1 MPRRTVQPLVQ
12 TAATASLAFMLCTVS
27 HQALAC
33 SGNASTAG
41 TDTVVCDAANP
52 GAGDVISTDGGNDS
66 VSVSVGTTGT
76 IGLGADNDAV
86 LVEGG
91 TTARITGNSGNDV
104 LVVTGGNLTN
114 GLRGDISNSNA
125 ASGKDLLLVFGASTV
140 ITGEVQGNHDTDT
153 IAIFGGTTGNVETG
167 DGVGDRVF
175 LDGGTV
181 SGVEVNAGATGH
193 TIYLRNGTI
202 TGNEAV
208 ESEGNTADT
217 FVIDPVNSKVASDFA
232 SVDSISA
239 FDAALLTAATNTSAF
254 LTIKGTEF
262 ETDDADDD
270 AADTVTFIG
279 AVNAGTDHDNLL
291 FSNPAGLGF
300 NGGDKADAV
309 ADDTMNVLDH
319 SNLVLGEIENF
330 EFLNVKN
337 NSILTLTEEDEEG
350 PPAEDAYTFG
360 KAVTVDGTSVLSF
373 TAEEVTLVTD
383 KFRLES
389 GDGIEERLDG
399 LPDYY
404 ATFETGGI
412 LQIGDA
418 AEEGS
423 PDPDPGEA
431 AEQTKLEIHLTGDT
445 PFLNNGTISMLNGT
459 VGGTIE
465 IEGNYD
471 ARRETAS
478 DHAGNLALDTE
489 LGDSESETDTFKV
502 EGQVHGTTTVY
513 VNNAGGRGAFTGRG
527 EDDGI
532 EIVEVEG
539 AAGTLE
545 PDAFK
550 LGINAWTGLREVI
563 AGPFSYRLFSF
574 VDDGGDEGSFRLQSD
589 ILDEVPAYAAATSV
603 AQKFAAAGID
613 TLYKRLGEVRLGYEG
628 TDKEFA
634 GGSGSMWVR
643 GLYADFDVDPRTG
656 WDFSQRNDGVLIGA
670 DARVNDEDGGRWLL
684 GLFGGYGTAEADV
697 DAVIWDAPSRSH
709 VDLTAWSFGAYATF
723 YERDR
728 PGQGLYVD
736 AVAKGDIL
744 DFDMSSDNRGNAGS
758 TDGYAASV
766 SGETGYG
773 LGLGGGVVLQ
783 PQAQLSFTTVSQTNF
798 TGVAAYALDVGTTP
812 AESLIGRAGLQ
823 LQGNYQMGGGW
834 VTPYAIV
841 NVLTDF
847 LGNNETL
854 VAGTSFENDIGLTWY
869 SAGGGI
875 TAELSKTLAL
885 YGSGEYLFGDV
896 EGWSGTG
903 GIKARW

>member
-1 MPRRTVQPLVQ
+1 
-12 TAATASLAFMLCTVS
+12 
-27 HQALAC
+27 LAC
-33 SGNASTAG
+33 SGNTSTAG
-41 TDTVVCDAANP
+41 TDTVVCDAADP
-52 GAGDVISTDGGNDS
+52 GAGDVISTDGGDDS

-76 IGLGADNDAV
+76 IDLGADNDTI

-114 GLRGDISNSNA
+114 GLRGDVSNSNA

-175 LDGGTV
+175 IDGGTV

-202 TGNEAV
+202 TGGEAV

-217 FVIDPVNSKVASDFA
+217 FIIDPVNSKVASDFA
-232 SVDSISA
+232 GVDSISA
-239 FDAALLTAATNTSAF
+239 FDAALSTAATNTSAF
-254 LTIKGTEF
+254 LTINGTEF

-291 FSNPAGLGF
+291 FSNAAGLGF

-309 ADDTMNVLDH
+309 ADDTMNVLDY
-319 SNLVLGEIENF
+319 SNLVLGEVENF

-337 NSILTLTEEDEEG
+337 HSILTLTEEDEEG

-373 TAEEVTLVTD
+373 NAEEVTLVTD

-389 GDGIEERLDG
+389 GDGIEESLDG

-418 AEEGS
+418 AEEGD

-459 VGGTIE
+459 AGGSIE

-478 DHAGNLALDTE
+478 DHAGNLGLDTE

-502 EGQVHGTTTVY
+502 EGEVHGTTTVY
-513 VNNAGGRGAFTGRG
+513 VNNAGGTGAFTGHGEEAGITIAKIRDADG
-527 EDDGI
+527 TAEDDSF
-532 EIVEVEG
+532 VL
-539 AAGTLE
+539 ALN
-545 PDAFK
+545 K
-550 LGINAWTGLREVI
+550 YSGLPEVI
-563 AGPFSYRLFSF
+563 AGAFSYRLFALP
-574 VDDGGDEGSFRLQSD
+574 VEGKDEDDALNYNLQSD
-589 ILDEVPAYAAATSV
+589 ILDEVPAYASAMSV
-603 AQKFAAAGID
+603 AQKFAASGVD
-613 TLYKRLGEVRLGYEG
+613 TLYKRLGEVRLGYG
-628 TDKEFA
+628 GSDKEFA
-634 GGSGSMWVR
+634 GGNGSMWVR
-643 GLYADFDVDPRTG
+643 GLYADFDVDPKAG
-656 WDFSQRNDGVLIGA
+656 FAFSQRNDGVLMGA
-670 DARVNDEDGGRWLL
+670 DTRLKNEDGNWLF
-684 GLFGGYGTAEADV
+684 GAFGGYGTADADV
-697 DAVIWDAPSRSH
+697 DAIIWDAPSRSH
-709 VDLTAWSFGAYATF
+709 VELTAWSFGGYATF
-723 YERDR
+723 FEADR
-728 PGQGLYVD
+728 PGHGLYLD
-736 AVAKGDIL
+736 AVAKVDIL

-758 TDGYAASV
+758 TDGYATTV

-773 LGLGGGVVLQ
+773 LSLGGNVVLQ
-783 PQAQLSFTTVSQTNF
+783 PQAQLSYTTVSWNNF
-798 TGVAAYALDVGTTP
+798 TSPAEYQVDVG
-812 AESLIGRAGLQ
+812 AGASDSLVGRAGLQ
-823 LQGNYQMGGGW
+823 LQGNYQMGEGW
-834 VTPYAIV
+834 VTPYAV
-841 NVLTDF
+841 FNVLTDF
-847 LGNNETL
+847 LGDSTTIVGETP
-854 VAGTSFENDIGLTWY
+854 FESDMGMTWY

-875 TAELSKTLAL
+875 TAELNEAVAL

-896 EGWSGTG
+896 EGWGGTG
-903 GIKARW
+903 GVKMHW